1 MFVVV
6 ATKADDGAVQGG
18 LISRLLLHDL
28 DQRLA
33 VVAFRLFL
41 NAIKKI
47 SDISFHEMLPLFSNS
62 VGFTIR
68 EADSGRHLFENKK
81 TQQNRDSRR
90 ARSRFGAQS
99 GIVVPKQGL
108 RQTMPI
114 RRFPVPFS

>member
-18 LISRLLLHDL
+18 LITRLLLHDF

-47 SDISFHEMLPLFSNS
+47 SDISFHEMLPLFRIQLALLQAFPLHRLLCVLISAS
-62 VGFTIR
+62 
-68 EADSGRHLFENKK
+68 
-81 TQQNRDSRR
+81 
-90 ARSRFGAQS
+90 
-99 GIVVPKQGL
+99 L
-108 RQTMPI
+108 RI
-114 RRFPVPFS
+114 EHES

>member
-18 LISRLLLHDL
+18 LITRLLLHDF

-62 VGFTIR
+62 VGFTTSSPI
-68 EADSGRHLFENKK
+68 AQIVMCPHLCFSA
-81 TQQNRDSRR
+81 NR
-90 ARSRFGAQS
+90 
-99 GIVVPKQGL
+99 
-108 RQTMPI
+108 T
-114 RRFPVPFS
+114 